1 MYLVTDE
8 LLKISLKTAFTV
20 KKKLLYWLLTGTI
33 FLQYSPVMAQNST
46 TTSKSDIEY
55 DAIYDDPYD
64 INKLWLHFYPM
75 YADGFV
81 TNFNVGYGGQ
91 ANYYLKDKFDFRLH
105 IRKTY
110 TKGSDFSR
118 INGDK
123 NSTVDN
129 SLNVYKHFE
138 GGATYH
144 IIDKGDAGES
154 KIVVYT
160 KRYKA
165 NKWASTVPEHIAVPS
180 KVRKIAGVRAGGFY
194 WASATNLNEVLNK
207 QKVYLLDTQG
217 DTLSNSEKIY
227 GNVRSAGIYLGGSI
241 SRIRNVIVKPKKYD
255 VAVNDVIFTAYGDI
269 LFAPMLQVEDIMQNR
284 LTYSAS
290 PIKTRKIG
298 IRAGFE
304 GMYNREFS
312 WSYGAEIGYKP
323 SIQTRGFYAMV
334 KVGFAFASRLQQQ
347 RQSYQVEKAEK

>member
-1 MYLVTDE
+1 
-8 LLKISLKTAFTV
+8 V
-20 KKKLLYWLLTGTI
+20 KKNILFLFILSSVLFNYTPI
-33 FLQYSPVMAQNST
+33 FAQNST

-55 DAIYDDPYD
+55 DAVYDDPYD
-64 INKLWLHFYPM
+64 LNKLWLHFYPM
-75 YADGFV
+75 YADAFV

-105 IRKTY
+105 VRKTY
-110 TKGSDFSR
+110 TKASDFSR
-118 INGDK
+118 GNGDRS
-123 NSTVDN
+123 STVDN
-129 SLNVYKHFE
+129 ALNVYKHFE
-138 GGATYH
+138 AGATYH

-180 KVRKIAGVRAGGFY
+180 KVRKITGIRAGGFY
-194 WASATNLNEVLNK
+194 WGSATNLNEVLTK
-207 QKVYLLDTQG
+207 QHVFLLDAKG
-217 DTLSNSEKIY
+217 DTLSNNEKIY
-227 GNVRSAGIYLGGSI
+227 GNVSSAGFYLGGSM
-241 SRIRNVIVKPKKYD
+241 SRIRNLVVKPKKYD
-255 VAVNDVIFTAYGDI
+255 IAMNDVIFTLYGDLLI
-269 LFAPMLQVEDIMQNR
+269 APIVKVEDVVQDRNI
-284 LTYSAS
+284 YSIS

-298 IRAGFE
+298 FRAGFE